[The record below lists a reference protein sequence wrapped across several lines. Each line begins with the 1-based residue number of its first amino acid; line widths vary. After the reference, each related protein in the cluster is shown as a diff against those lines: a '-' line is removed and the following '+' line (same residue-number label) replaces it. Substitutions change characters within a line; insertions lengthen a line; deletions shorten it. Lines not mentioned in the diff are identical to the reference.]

1 MPTEE
6 CDGVPDVASV
16 TSQTICGITKP
27 DNHGVVTAAE
37 TSVEEKATKAHGADF
52 PKLAGKV
59 AVTKLW
65 MHCRGSRRQRCRS
78 AFLDESRRTG

>member
-1 MPTEE
+1 MESPN
-6 CDGVPDVASV
+6 P
-16 TSQTICGITKP
+16 ITMA
-27 DNHGVVTAAE
+27 VVTTAE

-65 MHCRGSRRQRCRS
+65 MHCRGRVGRDAGVR
-78 AFLDESRRTG
+78 FWTNPGTG